1 MVLQKG
7 QGRAAT
13 VETEPL
19 ERRELIQ
26 PRKGQRDPEREPR
39 PGAVLEPTKV
49 IHHVLASME
58 KDINDETRIGPNENV
73 GGDEYPGGAG
83 NVATASSLSRSKGQD
98 HRRGG
103 RHHHCAHHHGPIR
116 EEDAKPTK
124 GELGADHV
132 DVERAEPSRV
142 Y

>member
-1 MVLQKG
+1 MPKSHFGRVLTVVAPMALQKG

-26 PRKGQRDPEREPR
+26 PRKGQRDPERELR
-39 PGAVLEPTKV
+39 PGAVLVPTKV
-49 IHHVLASME
+49 IHQILATME
-58 KDINDETRIGPNENV
+58 KHKNDETRIGPNEHV

-83 NVATASSLSRSKGQD
+83 NVATAPSLSRGEGQD

-103 RHHHCAHHHGPIR
+103 RQ
-116 EEDAKPTK
+116 
-124 GELGADHV
+124 
-132 DVERAEPSRV
+132 
-142 Y
+142 

>member
-26 PRKGQRDPEREPR
+26 PRNGQRDPEREPR
-39 PGAVLEPTKV
+39 PDAVLVPTKV
-49 IHHVLASME
+49 IQQIPASME
-58 KDINDETRIGPNENV
+58 KDINDETRIGPNKNV
-73 GGDEYPGGAG
+73 EGNEYPGGDG
-83 NVATASSLSRSKGQD
+83 NVAIAPSLNRSESQD

-103 RHHHCAHHHGPIR
+103 RQHHCAHHHGPTR
-116 EEDAKPTK
+116 EEDAKATK
-124 GELGADHV
+124 GELGADHL
-132 DVERAEPSRV
+132 DTERAASS
-142 Y
+142 

>member
-1 MVLQKG
+1 MPKSHFDRVRRAVAPMLLQKG

-58 KDINDETRIGPNENV
+58 KQV
-73 GGDEYPGGAG
+73 
-83 NVATASSLSRSKGQD
+83 SSAA
-98 HRRGG
+98 RG
-103 RHHHCAHHHGPIR
+103 R
-116 EEDAKPTK
+116 
-124 GELGADHV
+124 
-132 DVERAEPSRV
+132 
-142 Y
+142 